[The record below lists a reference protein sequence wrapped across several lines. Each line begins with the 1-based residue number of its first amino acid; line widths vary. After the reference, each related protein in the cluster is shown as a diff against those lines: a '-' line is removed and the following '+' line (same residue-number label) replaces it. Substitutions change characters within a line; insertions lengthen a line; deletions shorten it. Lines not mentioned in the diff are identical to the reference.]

1 MKKRSLILVVFFI
14 LYFSSCTTDNNKA
27 DGYGNFE
34 AKEVIISA
42 EVNGKIMELSFNEGD
57 KVQAKQVIGNIDTS
71 QLFLK
76 KKQLIASINAI
87 RSRIQD
93 IQIQL
98 DVLLQK
104 KENIARE
111 KERLEKLLKD
121 NAATQKQYDDIS
133 GELLVIE
140 KQIIATR
147 KTLETTNRGILSE
160 INPIEVQIEQLND
173 QIEKSKIISPIEG
186 VILNKFVEVGEL
198 AVFGKPLFKIA
209 DIENMILKV
218 YISGSQL
225 ASIKI
230 GDKVKVLIDSEK
242 RSIKQFEGVVEWISD
257 KAEFT
262 PKIIQTKE
270 ERVNLVYAV
279 KIAVKN
285 DGTIKMGM
293 PGEMYMISN
302 TK

>member
-147 KTLETTNRGILSE
+147 KTLETTNRRILSE